1 MTGKEVV
8 VSVVKDILSDSD
20 DKVLGYFLV
29 SMSVSDVEQYFP
41 DELKEKFDRLSLEK
55 QKAFCSWLMDQMAE
69 MFEESP
75 EYGFRELFDAT
86 LDMLTEDEIKEAME
100 NDDKCV

>member
-1 MTGKEVV
+1 MTGVQ
-8 VSVVKDILSDSD
+8 VVKQLFEDYKNKSKDP
-20 DKVLGYFLV
+20 VLGYWLV

-41 DELKEKFDRLSLEK
+41 DDLKKKFDKLSLEK

-75 EYGFRELFDAT
+75 EYGFGDLLVAT
-86 LDMLTEDEIKEAME
+86 LDTLTENEIADEMKEE
-100 NDDKCV
+100 ETK